1 MGLQILIAGCPR
13 DERSRVES
21 TVRRAVGQ
29 RAGQGAWTISL
40 VQLGAEWQVTIDG
53 PEPLRGISLTVPE
66 IRLHNAIV
74 EAIAKSSA
82 SSVAPPG
89 PARAASPSASGG
101 TFSVATGR
109 SPSAVSSPPVPR
121 PSPPSASPAGE
132 VRDKH
137 ECSKCG
143 QGFVVVYAKLP
154 GEGTTKAPVAC
165 PKCWQV
171 MQVPIALQAA
181 QHEDY
186 RAEAV

>member
-1 MGLQILIAGCPR
+1 
-13 DERSRVES
+13 VES

-29 RAGQGAWTISL
+29 RADQGAWTISL
-40 VQLGAEWQVTIDG
+40 VQLGSEWQVTIDG

-74 EAIAKSSA
+74 EAIAKSGA
-82 SSVAPPG
+82 SSVTAPG
-89 PARAASPSASGG
+89 PARAAPSSAPGG
-101 TFSVATGR
+101 AFSVATGR
-109 SPSAVSSPPVPR
+109 SPSAVSNSPAPR
-121 PSPPSASPAGE
+121 SSPPSAPPAGE
-132 VRDKH
+132 VRDKY
-137 ECSKCG
+137 ECSTCG
-143 QGFVVVYAKLP
+143 QGFVVVYAKQP